1 MKDRLVIALVRDRVL
16 EIDDEGFLD
25 RVSWDGDTGRFTIRR
40 LHSGIYSVNQG
51 GKSESFKLRVYGRSH
66 LLSPCDDLA
75 LLLSPENANC
85 ICVEGKDMSEWSSC
99 ILEGRGHV

>member
-40 LHSGIYSVNQG
+40 LQSNDSGIYSVNQG
-51 GKSESFKLRVYGRSH
+51 GKSESFKLSVYGRSH
-66 LLSPCDDLA
+66 
-75 LLLSPENANC
+75 
-85 ICVEGKDMSEWSSC
+85 
-99 ILEGRGHV
+99 